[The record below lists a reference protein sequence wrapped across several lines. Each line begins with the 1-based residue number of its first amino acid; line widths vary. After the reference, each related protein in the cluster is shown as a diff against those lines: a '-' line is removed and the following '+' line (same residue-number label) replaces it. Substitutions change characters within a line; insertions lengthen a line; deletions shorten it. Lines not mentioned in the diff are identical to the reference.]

1 MKNNNVIQI
10 AIDGPVSSG
19 KSTVG
24 KLVAK
29 ALGYCVL
36 DTGILYRA
44 FAWKIINSNLADAFL
59 DHIDEL
65 LKSTSIK
72 IEFKN
77 KEAIVFVNGMNVTL
91 NLFTPEI
98 SIITS
103 KVAQE
108 LKIRSQIVLYAREA
122 AKDNNIIMVGRDVG
136 TVILPDADLKIYLD
150 ASPHERALRRF
161 KEYESRSL
169 DISFEKVYNDL
180 VARDNNDTT
189 REHAPLVL
197 AEDAVRIDTTD
208 LNIDDVIEKIT
219 ILINHTIAIHLS

>member
-1 MKNNNVIQI
+1 MKNNKVIQI

-29 ALGYCVL
+29 ILGYCVL

-44 FAWKIINSNLADAFL
+44 FAWKIINSNLADTFL

-65 LKSTSIK
+65 LKYTSIK

-98 SIITS
+98 SIMTS

-219 ILINHTIAIHLS
+219 ILINNTIAIHFS